1 MLRALLLSSLFA
13 SSIALAGCEEDAPT
27 TADEQD
33 LSATVDGFKVSL
45 NVLAPKDGVARV
57 HGVLSEPIERA
68 FAFIPDDEVGSTD
81 DAPKSFTSKF
91 GPNETTLFL
100 GGRPAFF
107 AITTD
112 DGDHYAARGDLG
124 VKAHVAS
131 TASGLKVSLHARSVV
146 VSGAPFVR
154 FKGTYTEALSAAS
167 ATIAGADTAG
177 VTSAKTWRIDVPIQ
191 PLGGIIAKKTP
202 VDMTVTTAAGA
213 TITGQLT
220 IELEVRSV
228 DVTTGDA
235 YEVWPAPQC
244 ESAVLTCLQK
254 PENAVDAS
262 ACGDAFHV
270 MPCWKT
276 AHP

>member
-1 MLRALLLSSLFA
+1 MRLSYAILAA
-13 SSIALAGCEEDAPT
+13 SILGLAGCDAEDPEV
-27 TADEQD
+27 ADEQD
-33 LSATVDGFKVSL
+33 LSATIGAFKVSL

-57 HGVLSEPIERA
+57 HGVVNQGIERA

-91 GPNETTLFL
+91 GPSETGLFL

-107 AITTD
+107 AITTTA
-112 DGDHYAARGDLG
+112 GEHFVARGDLG

-131 TASGLKVSLHARSVV
+131 SSAGLKVSLHAQSVV
-146 VSGAPFVR
+146 VGGAAFQR
-154 FKGTYTEALSAAS
+154 FKGTYTEALTAAS
-167 ATIAGADTAG
+167 ATIAGAANAG

-202 VDMTVTTAAGA
+202 VEMTVTTASGA
-213 TITGQLT
+213 TVKGTLT
-220 IELEVRSV
+220 IELETRAI
-228 DVTTGDA
+228 DITDGDA
-235 YEVWPAPQC
+235 YETWPAPAC
-244 ESAVLTCLQK
+244 DATVLACLQQ
-254 PENAVDAS
+254 PANVTDAS

-270 MPCWKT
+270 LPCWKT